1 LEGVEEAFF
10 NTRGRSGKIYW
21 DIRRKECLKMV
32 TFYRRLPKFDY
43 VKPKSMN
50 EALDLLKENRDGALR
65 FYAGGTDLIPKLKS
79 RLLKVPKVLVDLKGI
94 PDLDCVSYTESSGL
108 KIGALATISEVVHAA
123 AVKEKYPILFQA
135 GSSIASTQ
143 IQNRATIAGN
153 ICNAVPSADSAP
165 ALLCLGATVLCVS
178 PRGERRIGLEAFF
191 SGPNETVLNGDELV
205 KEIQI
210 PPVSENSKGVYIRLS
225 PRSKMD
231 LAVVGVAALVRRENG
246 ALRDVRIGLGAVA
259 PTPMRAKEAEKLLTG
274 EKPSDKV
281 IEEAARVASE
291 ESKPIDDHR
300 ASAEYRRLMVE
311 VLVKRAVRQIVS
323 N

>member
-1 LEGVEEAFF
+1 
-10 NTRGRSGKIYW
+10 
-21 DIRRKECLKMV
+21 MV

-43 VKPKSMN
+43 AKPKSVD
-50 EALDLLKENRDGALR
+50 EALDLLKQSRNGELR
-65 FYAGGTDLIPKLKS
+65 VYAGGTDVIPKLKS
-79 RLLKVPKVLVDLKGI
+79 RFIKVPRVLIDLKGI
-94 PDLDCVSYTESSGL
+94 TDWDYVSYDDTTGL

-135 GSSIASTQ
+135 ASSIASTQ
-143 IQNRATIAGN
+143 IQNRGTIVGN

-178 PRGERRIGLEAFF
+178 PKGARTIGLEGFF

-210 PPVSENSKGVYIRLS
+210 PPVSKNSKGVYLKLS

-259 PTPMRAKEAEKLLTG
+259 PTPMRAKKAETLLTG
-274 EKPSDKV
+274 EKPTDTV
-281 IEEAARVASE
+281 IEEAARAASK

-300 ASAEYRRLMVE
+300 ASAEYRRRMVE
-311 VLVKRAVRQIVS
+311 VMVKRVIQQSMS